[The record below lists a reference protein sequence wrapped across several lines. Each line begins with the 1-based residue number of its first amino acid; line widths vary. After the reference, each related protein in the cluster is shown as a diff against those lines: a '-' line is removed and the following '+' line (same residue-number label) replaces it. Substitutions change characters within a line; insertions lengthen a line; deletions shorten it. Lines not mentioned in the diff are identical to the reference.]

1 MGPTTRIPAAC
12 AASVISSWSAAPASP
27 DSANPPVITMAD
39 FTFRP
44 PSSRIVPGT
53 SFAGMITTAR
63 SVPSGSSAADFTEGT
78 PRITSPFGFT
88 GTISPA

>member
-1 MGPTTRIPAAC
+1 MPASC
-12 AASVISSWSAAPASP
+12 AAFAISSWSAAPGAP
-27 DSANPPVITMAD
+27 DSANPPVITIAD

-63 SVPSGSSAADFTEGT
+63 SVPSGSSAADFMDGT